1 MVENRQ
7 DCWARIGQQTDHA
20 DMEGNFYCIYYD
32 IVGMYLTYAYRSITN
47 AFYSRRVA
55 NQYHIYI

>member
-1 MVENRQ
+1 LKIDRIVELVSGNK
-7 DCWARIGQQTDHA
+7 QT
-20 DMEGNFYCIYYD
+20 MQTWKVTFIVSTIYD
-32 IVGMYLTYAYRSITN
+32 IVGMYLTYVYRSITN